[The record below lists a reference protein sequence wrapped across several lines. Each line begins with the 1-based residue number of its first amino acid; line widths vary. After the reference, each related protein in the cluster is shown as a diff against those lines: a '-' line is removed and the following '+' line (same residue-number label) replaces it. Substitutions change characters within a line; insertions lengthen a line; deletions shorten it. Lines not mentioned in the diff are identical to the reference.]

1 MSALYDASVTVA
13 GAVQDEFLSLIVS
26 LSPLYSIPL
35 GVAVFGALLYALVR
49 AIR

>member
-1 MSALYDASVTVA
+1 MTLYAACQTVQQ
-13 GAVQDEFLSLIVS
+13 GIETQFLSLIVD

-35 GVAVFGALLYALVR
+35 GVAFFGALLYALVR

>member
-1 MSALYDASVTVA
+1 MYAASLTVA
-13 GAVQDEFLSLIVS
+13 SGIQDTFLELIVD

-35 GVAVFGALLYALVR
+35 GIAFFGALLYALIH